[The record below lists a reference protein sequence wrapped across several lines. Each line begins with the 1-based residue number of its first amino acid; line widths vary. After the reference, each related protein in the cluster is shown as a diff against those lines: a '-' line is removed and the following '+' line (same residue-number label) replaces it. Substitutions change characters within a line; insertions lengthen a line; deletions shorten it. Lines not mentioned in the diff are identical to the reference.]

1 MTQRLSGN
9 VDGVIEGDVTVE
21 PGTRLC
27 LNGMITGN
35 LTIEPD
41 ANCELRGTVVG
52 SVINAGGELQV
63 YGRIQGSLVR
73 QGGRTVVDSR
83 ANIKELILPLQNSEK
98 TFNA

>member
-9 VDGVIEGDVTVE
+9 VDGVIEGDVSVA
-21 PGTRLC
+21 PGTSLC

-35 LTIEPD
+35 LTVEPD
-41 ANCELRGTVVG
+41 ATCELRGTVVG

-63 YGRIQGSLVR
+63 YGLIQGSLVR

-83 ANIKELILPLQNSEK
+83 ASIKELILPVQNSEK